1 MRRTTVHSRRLAR
14 GLVTAALVTGL
25 MAPVAAHA
33 APSDIPPAAASR
45 NSEATA
51 NAPAIPPDAADPAA
65 TAVPESTEVEKV
77 RAVRAIEVGEATD
90 EWLMLSDKNFVFR
103 VYDKISP
110 DKYPLTKAEAYR
122 VYKIVV
128 DTPDAPDATAFIRA
142 GIHDFVDRDH
152 LDYARRQ
159 EEARQAREAR
169 QKAAAFAEIPA
180 DAAMLDGN
188 DQNFVYQVWRR
199 STGPKVKEG
208 AVNAWGGDAVAWK
221 TFITTT
227 IYTLHLEDQRDAIE
241 KAKQESEEAARI
253 LAAKQAKKNAAAVLG
268 IIAPEGWLTL
278 SDDNFIR
285 QLLTTPELADPRHV
299 EVKNAA
305 DAALRSSNPADWKAF
320 IDTGLKAADQRD
332 AAREKAIREEADR
345 QKVREIKAKAEAGR
359 VRPRLVA
366 AANAALAGT
375 PADVTKFLSE
385 TQYAVLNQSLMT
397 TTPGVKA
404 WHVRTGGG
412 DAGITPGTQSTTTAD
427 APLGEASWKVV
438 TGLAD
443 VNCFSFE
450 SAAHVG
456 SYLRVQDYR
465 VKLHA
470 SDGSEQYKKDATWCP
485 KLGNSG
491 SDVSLESKA
500 LPGRFL
506 RHYGAQLWAGAKSG
520 NTTGD
525 LNPHVF
531 EVDTT
536 WKIVD
541 PDPNVTTQIMLRWHN
556 DDAWRAFVG
565 NPKSAEVLDGAVRY
579 REFANNASAY
589 WGKDTG
595 VRSVSGPALVK
606 YRASGGPKWRLPLID
621 TTRTP
626 DGKGTYTHFVNGL
639 SIYWTEATGARLIYG
654 AIRDRWQAMDWER
667 SYLGYPT
674 TDEEQ
679 VGNLR
684 RSTFQGGYIY
694 HDPATGKTW
703 DTKF

>member
-1 MRRTTVHSRRLAR
+1 MAR
-14 GLVTAALVTGL
+14 GLVAAAVVTGL
-25 MAPVAAHA
+25 MAPMTALTASA
-33 APSDIPPAAASR
+33 APSSDIPPAAAAR

-51 NAPAIPPDAADPAA
+51 NAPAIPQEVVDPAA
-65 TAVPESTEVEKV
+65 TDLPESTEVEKV
-77 RAVRAIEVGEATD
+77 LAVRAIGVGEATD

-103 VYDKISP
+103 VYDRISP

-122 VYKIVV
+122 VYRVVV
-128 DTPDAPDATAFIRA
+128 DTPDAPDATAFIRTS
-142 GIHDFVDRDH
+142 IHDFVDRDQIE
-152 LDYARRQ
+152 YARRT

-169 QKAAAFAEIPA
+169 QNAAAFAEIPA

-199 STGPKVKEG
+199 STGPKVKQG
-208 AVNAWGGDAVAWK
+208 AVDAWGGDAVAWK

-227 IYTLHLEDQRDAIE
+227 IYTLHIEDQRDAIE

-253 LAAKQAKKNAAAVLG
+253 LAAKQAKKNAAALLG
-268 IIAPEGWLTL
+268 IIAPEGWLAL

-285 QLLTTPELADPRHV
+285 QLLTTPELAQPRHI

-305 DAALRSSNPADWKAF
+305 DAALRSTNPADWKAF
-320 IDTGLKAADQRD
+320 IDTGMKAADELD

-375 PADVTKFLSE
+375 AADVTKFLSE
-385 TQYAVLNQSLMT
+385 TQYAVLNQALMT

-404 WHVRTGGG
+404 WHVRSGGG
-412 DAGITPGTQSTTTAD
+412 DAVITPGTQSTTA
-427 APLGEASWKVV
+427 ANIPLGEATWKVV

-443 VNCFSFE
+443 AACYSFE
-450 SAAHVG
+450 SATKVG
-456 SYLRVQDYR
+456 SYLRQQDQR

-470 SDGSEQYKKDATWCP
+470 SDGSDVFKKDATWCP
-485 KLGNSG
+485 KLGHSG
-491 SDVSLESKA
+491 FGVSLESKA

-506 RHYGAQLWAGAKSG
+506 RHYGAALYAANESG
-520 NTTGD
+520 TNVWDT
-525 LNPHVF
+525 NQHVF
-531 EVDTT
+531 KADTT
-536 WKIVD
+536 WNVVN
-541 PDPNVTTQIMLRWHN
+541 PDPAVSTQITLRWHN
-556 DDAWRAFVG
+556 DDAWRTFVG
-565 NPKSAEVLDGAVRY
+565 NPKAGEVLVDGIRY
-579 REFANNASAY
+579 REFVNNARAY
-589 WGKDTG
+589 WGADTG
-595 VRSVSGPALVK
+595 VRSISGPALTK
-606 YRASGGPKWRLPLID
+606 YLASGGHKMRMPLID
-621 TTRTP
+621 TTPTP
-626 DGKGTYTHFVNGL
+626 DGKGTYTHFVSGL
-639 SIYWTEATGARLIYG
+639 SIYWTQATGAHLVYG